1 MPFGA
6 KRQQLS
12 LTVYEYLD
20 KRQAVCTS
28 LSNELFFCLRSV
40 TNNLDTSIFYE
51 RLTEFCWCI
60 LLTNNLPYSNA
71 DALTMR
77 WRIYVRVS
85 QQLRDGIALLGIPE
99 KTALKIQ
106 GKASSHTA
114 KQVFFVFFSI
124 LKPPPRASLV
134 LASARWETLK
144 SGLSFDIYRRGELL
158 FIS

>member
-1 MPFGA
+1 MPI
-6 KRQQLS
+6 
-12 LTVYEYLD
+12 T
-20 KRQAVCTS
+20 
-28 LSNELFFCLRSV
+28 CLRSV
-40 TNNLDTSIFYE
+40 TNNLDTSIFCE
-51 RLTEFCWCI
+51 RLPEFCRCT

-71 DALTMR
+71 EALTMW

-99 KTALKIQ
+99 ETALKIQ
-106 GKASSHTA
+106 GKASSYTGDSWA
-114 KQVFFVFFSI
+114 GVFLFFSI

-144 SGLSFDIYRRGELL
+144 SGLSFDIYRRGKLFWGCKYWHVHVWF

>member
-1 MPFGA
+1 MHFFEQWAFFMPI
-6 KRQQLS
+6 
-12 LTVYEYLD
+12 T
-20 KRQAVCTS
+20 
-28 LSNELFFCLRSV
+28 CLRSI

-77 WRIYVRVS
+77 WRIYVRVN

-106 GKASSHTA
+106 GKASSHTGDSWA
-114 KQVFFVFFSI
+114 GVFCFFSI

-134 LASARWETLK
+134 PASARWETLK
-144 SGLSFDIYRRGELL
+144 SGLSFNIYRRGEL
-158 FIS
+158 FWGCKYWHVHVWFFKS